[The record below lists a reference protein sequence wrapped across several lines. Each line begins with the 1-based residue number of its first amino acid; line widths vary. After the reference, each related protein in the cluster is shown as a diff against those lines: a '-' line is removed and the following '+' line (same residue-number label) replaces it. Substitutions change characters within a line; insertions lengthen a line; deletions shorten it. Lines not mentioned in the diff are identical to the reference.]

1 MDAPIAFFP
10 LIGFPGDRPMTL
22 YTVHAPKTPDGAA
35 VDPSE
40 LVFVKDGFS
49 WPALFIAPVWLVWH
63 RLWLTLLI
71 WVVAVIVLSILSG
84 LAGSDASTA
93 VMILFAFWFALEANG
108 FRRWTLERRGYVLA
122 GVVEGRRLEDAERR
136 FYAEAGVEAGASV
149 AMPSPSPAT
158 GASRPSPSPA
168 PPPPPPPPRSGI
180 VGLFPAPGHRR

>member
-1 MDAPIAFFP
+1 
-10 LIGFPGDRPMTL
+10 MTL
-22 YTVHAPKTPDGAA
+22 YTVHAPPTPDGVA

-49 WPALFIAPVWLVWH
+49 WPALFIPPIWLVWH

-71 WVVAVIVLSILSG
+71 WVVAVVVLSILSG

-108 FRRWTLERRGYVLA
+108 FRRWTLERRGYVLI
-122 GVVEGRRLEDAERR
+122 GVVEGRTVVEAERR
-136 FYAEAGVEAGASV
+136 FFAEAGDARAEPVPPALAPVQAPWPSV
-149 AMPSPSPAT
+149 
-158 GASRPSPSPA
+158 
-168 PPPPPPPPRSGI
+168 PPPVLPPRAGPGI